1 MEDKFHINWYY
12 PNLSYQGPFHDPKI
26 SLKSISVS
34 IRKIFGFMKNGH
46 FIFIICFI
54 FFVTGFENLTV
65 ANSDNSEA
73 TTEKAKNAKY
83 DRTTLGMKKRFLC
96 LREYVDDKG
105 NENFPSNREIDTF
118 IKNVTQLE
126 FISAS
131 SVTSGTDTKKI
142 SHFQLHKLGLSKTSI
157 ATHKKAFVDLVNYEG
172 TNDEYCTIKKR
183 AKEESGP
190 AAEAAAQKRAE
201 EEVKLAAEAAAQKR
215 AEEQAK
221 LAAEAAAQ
229 KRVEEKAKLVAE
241 AASQKRVEE
250 KAKLAAEAASQKT
263 ELKSTLS
270 TSPAKSPQG
279 EDFQHVYLVPKVFGV
294 NSLAELDGAII
305 CVMRPYQ
312 TEFIKALASSMS
324 IKLKK
329 IQNSSFEDFASG
341 VCDVAVVDADTV
353 NEKDKLVKYHVFNQK
368 NERLY
373 PEGISLLADSFI
385 EPGFVSTL
393 ITGEDGI
400 PKYENHKSK
409 VCEYENG
416 YMYKVAFN
424 PNSGEPTCQKWI
436 WHD

>member
-1 MEDKFHINWYY
+1 MASI
-12 PNLSYQGPFHDPKI
+12 I
-26 SLKSISVS
+26 SIDV
-34 IRKIFGFMKNGH
+34 
-46 FIFIICFI
+46 
-54 FFVTGFENLTV
+54 
-65 ANSDNSEA
+65 
-73 TTEKAKNAKY
+73 
-83 DRTTLGMKKRFLC
+83 
-96 LREYVDDKG
+96 
-105 NENFPSNREIDTF
+105 REIDTF

-157 ATHKKAFVDLVNYEG
+157 ATHKKAFVDLVNYKG

-183 AKEESGP
+183 AKEESAL
-190 AAEAAAQKRAE
+190 AAEVTAQKRAEEEAKLAAEVAAQKRAE
-201 EEVKLAAEAAAQKR
+201 EEAKLAAEAAAQKR
-215 AEEQAK
+215 AEE
-221 LAAEAAAQ
+221 E
-229 KRVEEKAKLVAE
+229 
-241 AASQKRVEE
+241 
-250 KAKLAAEAASQKT
+250 AKLAAEAASGKK
-263 ELKSTLS
+263 EVKSTLPTS
-270 TSPAKSPQG
+270 TTKTPPG
-279 EDFQHVYLVPKVFGV
+279 EDFRHVYLVPKVFGV
-294 NSLAELDGAII
+294 NSLDELDGAII

-312 TEFIKALASSMS
+312 IEFIKALATSMS
-324 IKLKK
+324 IKLKQ

-341 VCDVAVVDADTV
+341 ACDVPVVDADAV
-353 NEKDKLVKYHVFNQK
+353 NEKDKLVKYNVFNQK

-416 YMYKVAFN
+416 YLYKVAFN
-424 PNSGEPTCQKWI
+424 PNGWEPTCQKWI